1 MRIEEVGYTRFRQ
14 AASDFWVGFAD
25 FKGRT
30 TRSGFIW
37 GTVVS
42 FLVTCLPLLF
52 FLVVGSI
59 VVGSAASEPNI
70 NMLFYSLVF
79 MLIVNVILLLPRV
92 TLTVRR
98 LRDIGLSKWGILV
111 AFIVYLIANISIS
124 WILTNGQDLTVV
136 TSMSTI
142 ASSLLNIIVFILL
155 ISLPTNILAPLKKLP
170 VFGTLFQ

>member
-42 FLVTCLPLLF
+42 ILVACLPLL

-70 NMLFYSLVF
+70 NILFYSLVF

-124 WILTNGQDLTVV
+124 WMLTNGQDLTVV
-136 TSMSTI
+136 TRLSTI

>member
-42 FLVTCLPLLF
+42 ILVACLPLL

-59 VVGSAASEPNI
+59 VSGPNM
-70 NMLFYSLVF
+70 NVFFYG
-79 MLIVNVILLLPRV
+79 LLLLLTLSIIMVLPSL

-98 LRDIGLSKWGILV
+98 LRDIGLSGWGILV

-124 WILTNGQDLTVV
+124 WMLTNGQDLTVV